1 MLGDEM
7 DFKLT
12 QNYSQSL
19 EDTFFKA
26 VPNEVVLVP
35 SRGSQKNINPNLH
48 YFIYYSIL
56 HLSLCFLLR
65 RGYVSAFIISAQ
77 SLRTSHLGTVRLEN
91 GKWWHWRLKYSWWF
105 HT

>member
-12 QNYSQSL
+12 QNYCQSL

-56 HLSLCFLLR
+56 HLSLCFFIKARLCFSLH
-65 RGYVSAFIISAQ
+65 YLSTVSENLTPWYS
-77 SLRTSHLGTVRLEN
+77 TSGDSVLE
-91 GKWWHWRLKYSWWF
+91 KWWHWRL
-105 HT
+105 